1 MRANSKLSNRVNPET
16 KLGQTRNE
24 RPELN
29 DPTKGLSGGKDCGK
43 DRCGKT
49 NSISARPRLAAL
61 HVAAGGLKTNGPGI
75 ETMLHQAQS
84 DEAVSSQDK
93 TASVCMTCEGRRGNK
108 KEKLQISWLSR
119 PKGCFSGRF
128 AEEVG

>member
-1 MRANSKLSNRVNPET
+1 MTPS
-16 KLGQTRNE
+16 
-24 RPELN
+24 
-29 DPTKGLSGGKDCGK
+29 KGLSGGKDCGK

-61 HVAAGGLKTNGPGI
+61 HVAAGGLKMNGPGI

-93 TASVCMTCEGRRGNK
+93 TASVCMTCEGRRD
-108 KEKLQISWLSR
+108 KEKLQISWLSTPNGR
-119 PKGCFSGRF
+119 FSGRF